1 MKKTLVSSLFLSA
14 LVALCSGC
22 SKKKST
28 EAAHDHEHEKAG
40 HHVHVAPHGGTLVEV
55 GEHQFNLEFIL
66 NASSGKLTAYLLDAH
81 AENFVRLETQTLE
94 IDVAAPGPARR
105 LILNATA
112 NAATGETVGN
122 TSQFEGKVDWLKG
135 ATSLTGTVARLD
147 VRGTNFLQIPIV
159 VPASKPTAK

>member
-28 EAAHDHEHEKAG
+28 EAAHDHEHGKAG

-66 NASSGKLTAYLLDAH
+66 DASSGKLTAYLLDAH

-122 TSQFEGKVDWLKG
+122 TSQFEAQADWLKQSG
-135 ATSLTGTVARLD
+135 ALNGEIGPLEIRETKFPPVAFQL
-147 VRGTNFLQIPIV
+147 
-159 VPASKPTAK
+159 K